1 MTFNSDEGNE
11 LAAFIISRLAASTF
25 LVRLSGH
32 NAAHFD
38 AYSNQESFF
47 INVVYIICGDIE
59 IFYGLAVLS

>member
-1 MTFNSDEGNE
+1 M
-11 LAAFIISRLAASTF
+11 SRLATSTF